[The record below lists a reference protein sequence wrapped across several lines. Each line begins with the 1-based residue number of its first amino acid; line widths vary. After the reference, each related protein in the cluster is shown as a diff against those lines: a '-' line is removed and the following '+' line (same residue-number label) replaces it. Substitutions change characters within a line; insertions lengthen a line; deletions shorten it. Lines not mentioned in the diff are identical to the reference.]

1 MKAIINGNFVMPE
14 GVYSGLALVF
24 DQKIRAFV
32 DAETLPADVE
42 RVDARGGW
50 VFPGLID
57 VHIHGYMG
65 EDASDGSFAGIR
77 TMAEGVAAHGVTG
90 FLPTT
95 MTVSYAELETAFQ
108 QIARAMEASGAED
121 WFGARVLGCNAEG
134 PFINAAKK
142 GAQAE
147 ENIRVPDAAFLK
159 RHADVIRLFTIAPE
173 VPGAMGCIREMA
185 ATDMRIS
192 MGHTAATY
200 AQAKA
205 AIDAGVTQATHL
217 FNAMTPLNHREP
229 GVVGA
234 ALSDDRVYCELIA
247 DTFHVDPALFAMVA
261 KLKGDKLVLITDCVR
276 CGGMPDGVYTLGG
289 QQVFLH
295 GIECRLEDGTIAGS
309 TLTMERA
316 VRNVY
321 EHTGLPLNQVVN
333 MGSLNPARVLGIEK
347 RKGTLNVG
355 SDADIVLLDEDFRVQ
370 RTIIAG
376 RTVYRG

>member
-14 GVYSGLALVF
+14 GVKTGLALVF
-24 DQKIRAFV
+24 DQQIRGYV

-42 RVDARGGW
+42 RVDANGGW

-57 VHIHGYMG
+57 MHIHGYLG
-65 EDASDGSFAGIR
+65 ADASDGSFAGIK

-95 MTVSYAELETAFQ
+95 MTVSYAALEAAFAVIGQ
-108 QIARAMEASGAED
+108 AMEKSGAED

-134 PFINAAKK
+134 PFINAKKK

-147 ENIRVPDAAFLK
+147 EHIRVPDAAFLK
-159 RHADVIRLFTIAPE
+159 RHADVIRMFTIAPE

-205 AIDAGVTQATHL
+205 AIDAGVRQATHL

-234 ALSDDRVYCELIA
+234 ALADDRVCCELIA
-247 DTFHVDPALFAMVA
+247 DTFHVNKALFSLVA
-261 KLKGDKLVLITDCVR
+261 RQKGDQLVLITDCLR

-289 QQVFLH
+289 QDVYLS

-309 TLTMERA
+309 TLTLDRA
-316 VRNVY
+316 VRNMLANTDLTVS
-321 EHTGLPLNQVVN
+321 QAVN
-333 MGSLNPARVLGIEK
+333 LASRNPARALGIEK

-355 SDADIVLLDEDFRVQ
+355 SDADIALLDGNMNVR
-370 RTIIAG
+370 RTYVEG
-376 RTVYRG
+376 RLVYRG